1 MKSEAGLR
9 SIPVPSAI
17 LPLVKHLMKRTD
29 TDGYLIRSTANNKW
43 HVRGSPLGQRFS
55 KLKRRLSYDRRRTYH
70 SLKHTFTSLLAQA
83 RCPLGMVRDLVGHEG
98 NGEAAVTIG
107 YIDEH
112 DLRARLVWLDRAI
125 RFDRPEP
132 PMEDDED

>member
-43 HVRGSPLGQRFS
+43 HVRGSPLGSGF
-55 KLKRRLSYDRRRTYH
+55 
-70 SLKHTFTSLLAQA
+70 
-83 RCPLGMVRDLVGHEG
+83 P
-98 NGEAAVTIG
+98 N
-107 YIDEH
+107 
-112 DLRARLVWLDRAI
+112 
-125 RFDRPEP
+125 
-132 PMEDDED
+132 